1 MCFNIAFL
9 VTLVVNLALSLSLSL
24 SLSLPLVG
32 FPLLLLR
39 TRQGYY
45 EKQIQKCQK
54 IAVEQLHD
62 TSWTFVERTR
72 DIDVYSRQDPGS
84 HFLTYKSVSVLQTAA
99 VVAHEVFSSLGHR
112 RSWDETFQEGRVVF
126 RHDPLTHVQYLCFHG
141 SWPAKGRDLC
151 LISRTVFA
159 DDRSIFLFTTSVE
172 HSECPEHPD
181 YVRGDLFAGAI
192 HLRPLT
198 AHSCQVF
205 FLFSFDPK
213 LDLGQGGL
221 AVLLVN
227 KANIQSVLVLE
238 KVRQYIESSPHLFAD
253 RAVDESPIPMPSPVG
268 VGRPAMAVA
277 AVAADVEPRVDEFI
291 MALDVAE
298 RLLRN
303 EVAMNL
309 AASDAK
315 EGADAASTWQLHS
328 RQNDVDIYT
337 KVDGA
342 VQYCKGITC
351 CHPLFASFA
360 TISMAIVCPPCIA
373 CPVFVIHPV
382 MLRLLCT
389 SCFACSGWALFRCGR
404 GADCGQRGGT
414 NLFGSGLAR
423 SMGRKL

>member
-1 MCFNIAFL
+1 M
-9 VTLVVNLALSLSLSL
+9 
-24 SLSLPLVG
+24 
-32 FPLLLLR
+32 
-39 TRQGYY
+39 
-45 EKQIQKCQK
+45 
-54 IAVEQLHD
+54 EQLHD

-84 HFLTYKSVSVLQTAA
+84 LFLTYKAVSVLQTAA

-112 RSWDETFQEGRVVF
+112 RSWDETFQDGRVVF

-198 AHSCQVF
+198 AQSCQVF

-227 KANIQSVLVLE
+227 KANIQSVLVLD

-253 RAVDESPIPMPSPVG
+253 RAVDDSPIPILSPMG
-268 VGRPAMAVA
+268 MARQSA
-277 AVAADVEPRVDEFI
+277 AAGAAAAADVEPIVDEYVI
-291 MALDVAE
+291 ALDIAE
-298 RLLRN
+298 RVLRN

-309 AASDAK
+309 AAPDVPGGSDS
-315 EGADAASTWQLHS
+315 ASTWLQHS

-342 VQYCKGITC
+342 VQYCKGTICFYCGSAMCLSGQPRSHLHCVSPALSFRVCLPSVMYLRC
-351 CHPLFASFA
+351 CASE
-360 TISMAIVCPPCIA
+360 
-373 CPVFVIHPV
+373 
-382 MLRLLCT
+382 
-389 SCFACSGWALFRCGR
+389 WARQ
-404 GADCGQRGGT
+404 AWV
-414 NLFGSGLAR
+414 
-423 SMGRKL
+423 